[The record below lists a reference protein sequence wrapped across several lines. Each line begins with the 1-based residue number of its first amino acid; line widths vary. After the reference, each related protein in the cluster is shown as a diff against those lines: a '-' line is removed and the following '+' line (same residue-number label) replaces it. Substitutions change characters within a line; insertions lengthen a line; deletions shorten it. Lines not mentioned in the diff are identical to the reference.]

1 MNAQDIQNIFQNTFS
16 PEHVEVID
24 DSDLHRGHAG
34 QRESGGGHYSVT
46 LVADVFEGQTLV
58 QRHRT
63 AYEAVKM
70 NTNEAIHALA
80 LKIYTPKEWQSKKS
94 I

>member
-1 MNAQDIQNIFQNTFS
+1 MNAQDIQNILQDTFC

-24 DSDLHRGHAG
+24 DSDRHRGHVG
-34 QRESGGGHYSVT
+34 QRESGGGHYSVI
-46 LVADVFEGQTLV
+46 LVADSFEGQTLV
-58 QRHRT
+58 QRHR
-63 AYEAVKM
+63 AVYEAVKM
-70 NTNEAIHALA
+70 NANEAIHALA